1 MDMVDSAL
9 KTLGL
14 ALVKYNKHI
23 KKHYRKNILEQP
35 FFFPGKSRDEEIRD
49 R

>member
-23 KKHYRKNILEQP
+23 KKHYRKNVLEIAKKGTG
-35 FFFPGKSRDEEIRD
+35 FHIF
-49 R
+49 